1 MSLSIKVL
9 YDHFVHELETKW
21 GLDESKKIAEI
32 VFSHLFELSR
42 IDIFLNKS
50 ISEPEEQLAPVLHRL
65 LRGEPVQYVLN
76 HAAFFGLSF
85 FVNPDVLIPRQET
98 EELVALI
105 LKENDHRSKNIL
117 DIGTG
122 SGIIALALHTHRPKW
137 KVSAWDLSPEAL
149 EIAERNAHQLK
160 LTVDFACLDI
170 LTRIQML
177 INIT

>member
-21 GLDESKKIAEI
+21 ELDESKKIAEI
-32 VFSHLFELSR
+32 VFSHLFGFSR
-42 IDIFLNKS
+42 IDIFLNKL
-50 ISEPEEQLAPVLHRL
+50 ISEPEEQLAPVLYRL

-105 LKENDHRSKNIL
+105 LKENDHTSKNIL
-117 DIGTG
+117 DIDGESIG
-122 SGIIALALHTHRPKW
+122 NENFS
-137 KVSAWDLSPEAL
+137 E
-149 EIAERNAHQLK
+149 N
-160 LTVDFACLDI
+160 DI
-170 LTRIQML
+170 LKYYPFFRKYVCEVVRMYMKS
-177 INIT
+177 NIKKKKKVKIIV